1 MIKTIQRMFATKR
14 LVKEAEQVGEAIVK
28 NPNDTCSYY
37 LSTKNYFSKDGNLED
52 KNVVD
57 IYLQVKEAVEQKL
70 DKSGLQ
76 DLNVLVYPK
85 FDFNKKYIGFEV
97 RLRF

>member
-1 MIKTIQRMFATKR
+1 MFATKR
-14 LVKEAEQVGEAIVK
+14 LVEEAEQVGEAIVK
-28 NPNDTCSYY
+28 NPNDTRSYY
-37 LSTKNYFSKDGNLED
+37 LSSENYFSKDGNLED

-57 IYLQVKEAVEQKL
+57 IYSKIKESVEQKL

>member
-1 MIKTIQRMFATKR
+1 MIKTIKRMFATKR
-14 LVKEAEQVGEAIVK
+14 LVKEAEQVGEAILK
-28 NPNDTCSYY
+28 NPNDNRSYY
-37 LSTKNYFSKDGNLED
+37 LSSKNYFSKDGNLEA

-57 IYLQVKEAVEQKL
+57 IYSKVKEAVEQKL

>member
-1 MIKTIQRMFATKR
+1 MIKTIKRMFATHR

-28 NPNDTCSYY
+28 NPNDTRSYY
-37 LSTKNYFSKDGNLED
+37 LSSKNYFSKDGNLED

-57 IYLQVKEAVEQKL
+57 IYSKVKESIEQTL

>member
-1 MIKTIQRMFATKR
+1 MIKTLKRMFATKQ
-14 LVKEAEQVGEAIVK
+14 LVKEAEQVGDAIVK

-37 LSTKNYFSKDGNLED
+37 LSSKNYFSKDGNLED

-57 IYLQVKEAVEQKL
+57 IYSKVKEAVEQKL

-85 FDFNKKYIGFEV
+85 FNFSKKYIGFEIK
-97 RLRF
+97 LRF

>member
-1 MIKTIQRMFATKR
+1 MIQTIKRMFATKR
-14 LVKEAEQVGEAIVK
+14 LVEEAEQVGEAIVK
-28 NPNDTCSYY
+28 NPNDTRSYY
-37 LSTKNYFSKDGNLED
+37 LSSENYFSKDGNLED

-57 IYLQVKEAVEQKL
+57 IYSKIKESVEQKL

>member
-1 MIKTIQRMFATKR
+1 MIKTIKRMFATKR
-14 LVKEAEQVGEAIVK
+14 LVKEAEQVGEAILK
-28 NPNDTCSYY
+28 NPNDTRSYY
-37 LSTKNYFSKDGNLED
+37 LSSKNYFSKDGNLED
-52 KNVVD
+52 KSVVD
-57 IYLQVKEAVEQKL
+57 IYSKVKEAIEQKL

-85 FDFNKKYIGFEV
+85 FNFSKKYIGFEV

>member
-1 MIKTIQRMFATKR
+1 MFATKR
-14 LVKEAEQVGEAIVK
+14 LVKEAEQVGEAILK
-28 NPNDTCSYY
+28 NPNDTRSYY
-37 LSTKNYFSKDGNLED
+37 LSSKNYFSKDGNLED
-52 KNVVD
+52 KSVVD
-57 IYLQVKEAVEQKL
+57 IYSKVKEAIEQKL

-85 FDFNKKYIGFEV
+85 FNFSKKYIGFEV